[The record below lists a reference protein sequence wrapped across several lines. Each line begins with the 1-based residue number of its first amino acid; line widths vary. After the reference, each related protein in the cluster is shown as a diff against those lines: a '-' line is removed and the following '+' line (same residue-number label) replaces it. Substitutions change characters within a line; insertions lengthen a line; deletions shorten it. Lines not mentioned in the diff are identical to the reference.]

1 MLAFQIAYSNAE
13 KGKCT
18 FEKFPV
24 DQGNDC
30 CFYEPDC
37 IVTKV
42 PEYKT
47 IYVWV
52 SMKNYFPEIP
62 KVLLVQGIAI
72 FRYLGSVA
80 LKCKKK
86 YILKCKDFFA

>member
-1 MLAFQIAYSNAE
+1 MLTFQIAYSNGE

-42 PEYKT
+42 PIDQT

-52 SMKNYFPEIP
+52 SMKNYFPEISV
-62 KVLLVQGIAI
+62 VLLVQGIAI
-72 FRYLGSVA
+72 FIYLDSTI
-80 LKCKKK
+80 K
-86 YILKCKDFFA
+86 YIYLSKAT

>member
-1 MLAFQIAYSNAE
+1 MLTFQIAYSNAE

-42 PEYKT
+42 PINQT

-62 KVLLVQGIAI
+62 VGVVLLVQGIAI
-72 FRYLGSVA
+72 FRYLDNIFSFVFCND
-80 LKCKKK
+80 K
-86 YILKCKDFFA
+86 I

>member
-1 MLAFQIAYSNAE
+1 MLTLQIAYSNGE
-13 KGKCT
+13 KGHCS

-37 IVTKV
+37 DVTTTTV
-42 PEYKT
+42 YET

-72 FRYLGSVA
+72 FRYLDNIFTIVFCND
-80 LKCKKK
+80 K
-86 YILKCKDFFA
+86 I